1 MTLTKQ
7 KLTTSMGYLKYSSR
21 SMALRAAR
29 KLGLSGTHKHV
40 MQGQRI
46 YMPGSTHKKL
56 NRALREEGLPE
67 TMAPGQGMTGMAAG
81 DDLDEAMMPDRSM
94 MDPELPDQPTVN
106 YTADELDE
114 LMDPDFSEQ
123 VDDQLEGG
131 LIDEDVTN
139 SMGLGVGDRDE
150 DDDMEIY

>member
-1 MTLTKQ
+1 
-7 KLTTSMGYLKYSSR
+7 
-21 SMALRAAR
+21 
-29 KLGLSGTHKHV
+29 
-40 MQGQRI
+40 
-46 YMPGSTHKKL
+46 
-56 NRALREEGLPE
+56 
-67 TMAPGQGMTGMAAG
+67 
-81 DDLDEAMMPDRSM
+81 MMPDRSM

>member
-1 MTLTKQ
+1 
-7 KLTTSMGYLKYSSR
+7 
-21 SMALRAAR
+21 
-29 KLGLSGTHKHV
+29 
-40 MQGQRI
+40 
-46 YMPGSTHKKL
+46 
-56 NRALREEGLPE
+56 
-67 TMAPGQGMTGMAAG
+67 MTGMAAG

-106 YTADELDE
+106 YSTDELDE

-139 SMGLGVGDRDE
+139 SMGLGLGDRDE
-150 DDDMEIY
+150 DDEMEIY

>member
-46 YMPGSTHKKL
+46 YMPATATRMTTWRFTDAREPPIFVSAHHVSGGS
-56 NRALREEGLPE
+56 P
-67 TMAPGQGMTGMAAG
+67 PQ
-81 DDLDEAMMPDRSM
+81 
-94 MDPELPDQPTVN
+94 
-106 YTADELDE
+106 
-114 LMDPDFSEQ
+114 
-123 VDDQLEGG
+123 
-131 LIDEDVTN
+131 
-139 SMGLGVGDRDE
+139 
-150 DDDMEIY
+150 

>member
-21 SMALRAAR
+21 SKALQTAR

-46 YMPGSTHKKL
+46 YMPGSNHQKL
-56 NRALREEGLPE
+56 NRALREKGLPE
-67 TMAPGQGMTGMAAG
+67 TMVPGKGMTGMAAG

-94 MDPELPDQPTVN
+94 MESDLPDRATQN
-106 YTADELDE
+106 YTSDELDDLVEPE
-114 LMDPDFSEQ
+114 LTDQ

-131 LIDEDVTN
+131 LIDEDVATGV
-139 SMGLGVGDRDE
+139 GLGVGD
-150 DDDMEIY
+150 DDDDGEMEIY

>member
-7 KLTTSMGYLKYSSR
+7 KLTTTMGYLKYSSR
-21 SMALRAAR
+21 SMALQTAR

>member
-1 MTLTKQ
+1 
-7 KLTTSMGYLKYSSR
+7 
-21 SMALRAAR
+21 
-29 KLGLSGTHKHV
+29 
-40 MQGQRI
+40 
-46 YMPGSTHKKL
+46 
-56 NRALREEGLPE
+56 
-67 TMAPGQGMTGMAAG
+67 
-81 DDLDEAMMPDRSM
+81 M

>member
-21 SMALRAAR
+21 SKALQTAR

-40 MQGQRI
+40 MQGRRI
-46 YMPGSTHKKL
+46 YMPGSDHRKL
-56 NRALREEGLPE
+56 NRALRREGLPE
-67 TMAPGQGMTGMAAG
+67 TMVPGKGMTGMGAG

-94 MDPELPDQPTVN
+94 MDPELPDRATQN

-131 LIDEDVTN
+131 LIDEDTTN

>member
-1 MTLTKQ
+1 
-7 KLTTSMGYLKYSSR
+7 
-21 SMALRAAR
+21 
-29 KLGLSGTHKHV
+29 
-40 MQGQRI
+40 
-46 YMPGSTHKKL
+46 
-56 NRALREEGLPE
+56 
-67 TMAPGQGMTGMAAG
+67 
-81 DDLDEAMMPDRSM
+81 MMPDRSM

-114 LMDPDFSEQ
+114 LMDPEFTEQ

-131 LIDEDVTN
+131 LIDEDTTN

>member
-1 MTLTKQ
+1 
-7 KLTTSMGYLKYSSR
+7 
-21 SMALRAAR
+21 
-29 KLGLSGTHKHV
+29 
-40 MQGQRI
+40 
-46 YMPGSTHKKL
+46 
-56 NRALREEGLPE
+56 
-67 TMAPGQGMTGMAAG
+67 
-81 DDLDEAMMPDRSM
+81 MPDRSM

-131 LIDEDVTN
+131 LIDEDTTN